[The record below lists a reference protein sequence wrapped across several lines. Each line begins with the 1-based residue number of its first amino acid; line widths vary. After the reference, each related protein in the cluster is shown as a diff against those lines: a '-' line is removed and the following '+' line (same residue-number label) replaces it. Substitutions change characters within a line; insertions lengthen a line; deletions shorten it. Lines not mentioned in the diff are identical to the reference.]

1 MVKDYGIDFCE
12 QCRKWTKYTLQKKNI
27 VKKIGDKEYIF
38 SITIAVC
45 AECGAEMSPLGLIDK
60 NVEEI
65 NEQYEKYANS
75 KKITVNMR

>member
-1 MVKDYGIDFCE
+1 MVKDGGEDFCVE
-12 QCRKWTKYTLQKKNI
+12 CRKWSKYTLQKKNI

-38 SITIAVC
+38 SITVAVC

-65 NEQYEKYANS
+65 NEQYERS
-75 KKITVNMR
+75 KEITVNMR